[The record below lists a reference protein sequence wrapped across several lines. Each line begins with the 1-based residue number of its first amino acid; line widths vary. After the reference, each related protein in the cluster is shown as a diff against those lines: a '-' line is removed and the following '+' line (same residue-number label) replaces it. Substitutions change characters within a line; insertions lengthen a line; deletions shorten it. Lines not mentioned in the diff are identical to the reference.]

1 MCIWFANTIATYVCL
16 CFRAWKSFRRGL
28 SKNKSE
34 QKIPS
39 IFHFE
44 HKMILKRDIC
54 RYMYIVSRQIL
65 SNVLVLIRLFFFLA
79 RRQFSSFRFPY
90 SVLRI
95 LNKTKWHHSGT
106 SMEYCVRDAV
116 SLTILHNFF
125 FHLFFIFSL
134 SLSEHSNNRNA
145 IEFMCICANEDWRY
159 VFLFFHSF
167 ILSFYAS
174 LCSYAYLIM
183 YNVLDSVCVAM
194 IVFFSLITKCVTKE
208 WNRKIVTNWTKR
220 ISSYFH
226 HEPNAHLY

>member
-79 RRQFSSFRFPY
+79 RRQFSSFRFLY

-134 SLSEHSNNRNA
+134 SLSIATIGMLLNLCVFVQTK
-145 IEFMCICANEDWRY
+145 IEDMFFYSFIRSF
-159 VFLFFHSF
+159 FLFMLHFVRMH
-167 ILSFYAS
+167 I
-174 LCSYAYLIM
+174 
-183 YNVLDSVCVAM
+183 
-194 IVFFSLITKCVTKE
+194 
-208 WNRKIVTNWTKR
+208 
-220 ISSYFH
+220 
-226 HEPNAHLY
+226 